1 MGFHENGLPAFIT
14 FVKES
19 YSVIMEIIIPPVD
32 KHLLETEL
40 TESKFV
46 RNTNN
51 GQNKIYIFTAH
62 DSPNLMKVL
71 GRVREITFRDAGG
84 GPGKSIDIDE
94 FDVMEEPF
102 HQLIVWDP
110 ADHEIVG
117 GYRFIHGKDIPCNAN
132 GFLNSATAELFE
144 ISHKFIRD
152 YLPYSIELG
161 RSFVQPEYQPTV
173 NFRKGMY
180 SLDNLWD
187 GLGAMIVEN
196 PDVRYFFGKMTMY
209 PQYNKAARD
218 VVLYFLRRF
227 FPDNENL
234 MTPKFQLTTQ
244 TSEDILK
251 NIFNAASFEEN
262 YKVLVHEVRQSGE
275 LVPPLVNAYM
285 NLSATMR
292 TFGTSINHGFGDV
305 EETGIMI
312 KIDDIYPR
320 KKERHLKTYIQR
332 LSFRGFRW
340 KRKRERTQA

>member
-1 MGFHENGLPAFIT
+1 
-14 FVKES
+14 
-19 YSVIMEIIIPPVD
+19 MEMIIPPVD
-32 KHLLETEL
+32 RHLLDAEL
-40 TESKFV
+40 TDSKFV

-62 DSPNLMKVL
+62 DSPNLMKEL
-71 GRVREITFRDAGG
+71 GRLREITFRDAGG
-84 GPGKSIDIDE
+84 GTGKSIDIDE
-94 FDVMEEPF
+94 FDVMDEPF

-117 GYRFIHGKDIPCNAN
+117 GYRFIHGRDIPCLAN
-132 GFLNSATAELFE
+132 GCLSSATAELFDF
-144 ISHKFIRD
+144 SHKFIRD

-173 NFRKGMY
+173 NLRRGLY

-187 GLGAMIVEN
+187 VLGAIIIEN
-196 PDVRYFFGKMTMY
+196 PYVIYFFGKMTMY
-209 PQYNKAARD
+209 PQYNKPARD
-218 VVLYFLRRF
+218 MVLYFLQRF
-227 FPDNENL
+227 FPDNEHL
-234 MTPKFQLTTQ
+234 MTPKFKVVTQ

-251 NIFNAASFEEN
+251 NIFNAPSFAEN
-262 YKVLVHEVRQSGE
+262 YKILIHEIRHHGE
-275 LVPPLVNAYM
+275 QVPPLVNAYM
-285 NLSATMR
+285 NLSETMR
-292 TFGTSINHGFGDV
+292 TFGTSINSGFGDV

-340 KRKRERTQA
+340 TRRKERS

>member
-1 MGFHENGLPAFIT
+1 
-14 FVKES
+14 
-19 YSVIMEIIIPPVD
+19 METIISAVD
-32 KHLLETEL
+32 RHLLEAEL
-40 TESKFV
+40 TENKFV

-62 DSPNLMKVL
+62 DSPNLMKEL
-71 GRVREITFRDAGG
+71 GRLREITFRDAGG
-84 GPGKSIDIDE
+84 GTGKSIDIDE

-110 ADHEIVG
+110 TDHQIVG
-117 GYRFIHGKDIPCNAN
+117 GYRFIHGKDIPCMQN
-132 GFLNSATAELFE
+132 GCLSSATAELFDF
-144 ISHKFIRD
+144 SHKFIRD

-173 NFRKGMY
+173 NLRKGMY
-180 SLDNLWD
+180 ALDNLWD
-187 GLGAMIVEN
+187 GLGAMIIEN

-209 PQYNKAARD
+209 PQYNKTARD
-218 VVLYFLRRF
+218 LVVYFLQNF

-234 MTPKFQLTTQ
+234 LKPKEAVSIQTPIENLRNVFAGAT
-244 TSEDILK
+244 
-251 NIFNAASFEEN
+251 FEEN
-262 YKVLVHEVRQSGE
+262 YKILVHEVRKNGE

-285 NLSATMR
+285 NLSSTMR
-292 TFGTSINHGFGDV
+292 TFGTAINKGFGDV

-340 KRKRERTQA
+340 TWKKDRS